1 MDAPLFHTALVT
13 DSKISQITDDLAF
26 AVYQGASSNTYQQFT
41 AVSNSNSN
49 LTFNVQIPSESV
61 VINREVLI
69 RSLMT
74 ITLTIG
80 QVPSPNPS
88 GYTAVP
94 AGVLAFNYGQ
104 TDAFQ
109 AFPMSKAFQTTT
121 ATINNS
127 NVSTNT
133 QDIIDVLLRMNSSR
147 ELLRY
152 SGMTPSF
159 PDSQYAQ
166 YVDGY
171 LANNNP
177 LASYNNSSYDID
189 QVPRGSYPLSNTP
202 TSNPAGIVSQIYRY
216 TTAGGSAPVDN
227 SPVATGVAGEYWNVV
242 LQIDVTE
249 PIFCS
254 PFIFGKPDFN
264 QSGLA
269 GINTINLVMN
279 IDGTLKRVFSTM
291 AGSQVV
297 GGNWNYSIAGGDTT
311 GNNPLYSTL
320 FSSPTLLMNFL
331 STQPTQLVPSRVVTP
346 YIDYPR
352 YISSSFSNASIPAFP
367 SSSSTTTIQSQNI
380 QLNQLP
386 DYFFIVVR
394 PQMAN
399 QTIKQSA
406 SFLTINN
413 ISINLNNVSGILA
426 SATQEDLWKMSIDN
440 HSTQSWL
447 EFSGQASNNSNT
459 TGLGDLV
466 GTTGSILVLSPALNL
481 SLSNMLSNSSIG
493 QFNFQFNIGVTNNLG
508 ETVTA
513 EVLVITA
520 NSGMF
525 VTSMGSSS
533 IFTGLLTKQLVLDA
547 SEKQSENP
555 IQSSMISRLV
565 GGKMGN
571 MPSSA
576 MKHLIGKDGMRRMSM
591 TAGAE
596 GHGRVGVSKL
606 GRLCM

>member
-13 DSKISQITDDLAF
+13 DSKIAQITDDLAF
-26 AVYQGASSNTYQQFT
+26 AVYQGASSNTFQQFT

-61 VINREVLI
+61 VINREVLLNA
-69 RSLMT
+69 LMT

-80 QVPSPNPS
+80 GTAGGFVPL
-88 GYTAVP
+88 GQQ
-94 AGVLAFNYGQ
+94 AFNYGQ

-109 AFPMSKAFQTTT
+109 AFPMSKSFSTTT

-133 QDIIDVLLRMNSSR
+133 QDILDVLLRMNSSR

-159 PDSQYAQ
+159 PDSQYSQ
-166 YVDGY
+166 YSSGY
-171 LANNNP
+171 LTNNNP

-189 QVPRGSYPLSNTP
+189 QVPRGAFPLAS
-202 TSNPAGIVSQIYRY
+202 GSQIYRY
-216 TTAGGSAPVDN
+216 VNGVQIDN
-227 SPVATGVAGEYWNVV
+227 NPVAQIGNATEQWKVV
-242 LQIDVTE
+242 LAIDVTE

-254 PFIFGKPDFN
+254 PFIFGEPDFN
-264 QSGLA
+264 KSGLA

-279 IDGTLKRVFSTM
+279 IDGSLKRVFSTM
-291 AGSQVV
+291 AGLATNPSAYSVSIT
-297 GGNWNYSIAGGDTT
+297 GGNST
-311 GNNPLYSTL
+311 GLGTNASNTTL
-320 FSSPTLLMNFL
+320 FTSPQLLMNFL

-352 YISSSFSNASIPAFP
+352 YISSGTSQQPLAIGASA
-367 SSSSTTTIQSQNI
+367 TLNSQNI

-394 PQMAN
+394 PAMSS
-399 QTIKQSA
+399 QTITNSA
-406 SFLTINN
+406 SFLTINS

-426 SATQEDLWKMSIDN
+426 SATQEDLWKMSIAN

-447 EFSGQASNNSNT
+447 EFSGLASQNANA
-459 TGLGDLV
+459 TGLGDVV

-493 QFNFQFNIGVTNNLG
+493 QFNFQFSVNVTNNLG
-508 ETVTA
+508 IDLNGTTNPLPEI
-513 EVLVITA
+513 LVVTA

-547 SEKQSENP
+547 SEKQSEDP
-555 IQSSMISRLV
+555 IQSSMMSRLV

-571 MPSSA
+571 MPTSA
-576 MKHLIGKDGMRRMSM
+576 IKHLIGKNGMRKVGGMSAYSGGADSGGRMSKL
-591 TAGAE
+591 
-596 GHGRVGVSKL
+596 SKL
-606 GRLCM
+606 CM

>member
-13 DSKISQITDDLAF
+13 DSKIAQITDDLAF

-41 AVSNSNSN
+41 AVSNSSSN

-61 VINREVLI
+61 VISREVLL
-69 RSLMT
+69 STTMT
-74 ITLTIG
+74 VTLNIG
-80 QVPSPNPS
+80 LTGTPIV
-88 GYTAVP
+88 
-94 AGVLAFNYGQ
+94 AGQTAFNYGV

-109 AFPMSKAFQTTT
+109 AFPLTKSFLTTT

-133 QDIIDVLLRMNSSR
+133 QDIIDILLRMNNSR

-166 YVDGY
+166 YSSGY
-171 LANNNP
+171 LATNNT
-177 LASYNNSSYDID
+177 LASYNNASYDID
-189 QVPRGSYPLSNTP
+189 QVPRGAYPLASGT
-202 TSNPAGIVSQIYRY
+202 QIYQF
-216 TTAGGSAPVDN
+216 TSAGAFVSN
-227 SPVATGVAGEYWNVV
+227 SPVIVTTGNYLKVV
-242 LQIDVTE
+242 LAIDVTE

-254 PFIFGKPDFN
+254 PFIFGQPDFN

-279 IDGTLKRVFSTM
+279 VDGSLKRVFSSM
-291 AGSQVV
+291 AGSQV
-297 GGNWNYSIAGGDTT
+297 GANYSITVSAGDTS
-311 GNNPLYSTL
+311 GQVPSPNPLYGN
-320 FSSPTLLMNFL
+320 PQLLMNFL

-352 YISSSFSNASIPAFP
+352 YISNSTQYPTIASGVQNSVIV
-367 SSSSTTTIQSQNI
+367 SQNI

-386 DYFFIVVR
+386 DYFFIAVR
-394 PQMAN
+394 PQMAGQSPTN
-399 QTIKQSA
+399 SA
-406 SFLTINN
+406 SFLTINS

-426 SATQEDLWKMSIDN
+426 SATAEDLWKMSIAN
-440 HSTQSWL
+440 GSTQSWL
-447 EFSGQASNNSNT
+447 EFSGLASQNANA
-459 TGLGDLV
+459 TGLGSVV
-466 GTTGSILVLSPALNL
+466 GTTGSFLVLSPALNL

-493 QFNFQFNIGVTNNLG
+493 QFNFQFNITVTNNLG
-508 ETVTA
+508 QTITPEI
-513 EVLVITA
+513 LVITA

-555 IQSSMISRLV
+555 IQSSMMSRLI

-571 MPSSA
+571 MPTSA
-576 MKHLIGKDGMRRMSM
+576 MKHMIGVNGMRRVG
-591 TAGAE
+591 GASS
-596 GHGRVGVSKL
+596 GGASSGGIAYSGGVSKL
-606 GRLCM
+606 SKLCM

>member
-26 AVYQGASSNTYQQFT
+26 AVYQGASSNTFQQFT

-61 VINREVLI
+61 IINREVL
-69 RSLMT
+69 LNAVMT
-74 ITLTIG
+74 ITLGITN
-80 QVPSPNPS
+80 VPV
-88 GYTAVP
+88 GEQ
-94 AGVLAFNYGQ
+94 AFNYGQ
-104 TDAFQ
+104 TDSFQ
-109 AFPMSKAFQTTT
+109 AFPMSKSFLTTT

-133 QDIIDVLLRMNSSR
+133 QDILDVLLRMNNSR

-166 YVDGY
+166 YSSGY

-177 LASYNNSSYDID
+177 LASYNTSSYDID
-189 QVPRGSYPLSNTP
+189 QVPRGSFPLKSAVITH
-202 TSNPAGIVSQIYRY
+202 TI
-216 TTAGGSAPVDN
+216 TAGGTDSSLISTN
-227 SPVATGVAGEYWNVV
+227 VADSWTIV
-242 LQIDVTE
+242 LAINVTE

-254 PFIFGKPDFN
+254 PFIFGQPDFN

-279 IDGTLKRVFSTM
+279 IDGQLKRVFSTM
-291 AGSQVV
+291 AGSNV
-297 GGNWNYSIAGGDTT
+297 GASYTYTISAGDTT
-311 GNNPLYSTL
+311 NATNAGLFTNPQ
-320 FSSPTLLMNFL
+320 LLMNFL
-331 STQPTQLVPSRVVTP
+331 STQPTQLIPSRVVTP

-352 YISSSFSNASIPAFP
+352 YISSQTQTSSILAG
-367 SSSSTTTIQSQNI
+367 SSATLTSQNI

-394 PQMAN
+394 PQMSG
-399 QTIKQSA
+399 QTIKNSA
-406 SFLTINN
+406 SFLTINS
-413 ISINLNNVSGILA
+413 ITINLNNVSGILA
-426 SATQEDLWKMSIDN
+426 SATPYDLWKMSVAN

-447 EFSGQASNNSNT
+447 EFQGLASNADNA
-459 TGLGDLV
+459 TGVGSV
-466 GTTGSILVLSPALNL
+466 IGTTGSMLVLSPALNL

-493 QFNFQFNIGVTNNLG
+493 QFNFQFNITVTNNLG
-508 ETVTA
+508 ETVTP
-513 EVLVITA
+513 EILVVTA

-555 IQSSMISRLV
+555 IQSSLIKRLV

-576 MKHLIGKDGMRRMSM
+576 MKHLIGKDGIRRMSM

-596 GHGRVGVSKL
+596 GHGRVSKL
-606 GRLCM
+606 SKLCM

>member
-13 DSKISQITDDLAF
+13 DSKIAQITDDLAF

-41 AVSNSNSN
+41 AVSNSSSN

-61 VINREVLI
+61 VINREVL
-69 RSLMT
+69 LNT
-74 ITLTIG
+74 TFTVTLGITN
-80 QVPSPNPS
+80 VPV
-88 GYTAVP
+88 GEQ
-94 AGVLAFNYGQ
+94 AFNYGQ

-109 AFPMSKAFQTTT
+109 AFPLTKSFSTTT

-133 QDIIDVLLRMNSSR
+133 QDIIDVLLRMNNSR

-152 SGMTPSF
+152 SGMTPSY
-159 PDSQYAQ
+159 PDSQYGKFSS
-166 YVDGY
+166 GY

-189 QVPRGSYPLSNTP
+189 QVPRGAFPLSYYNVIH
-202 TSNPAGIVSQIYRY
+202 NV
-216 TTAGGSAPVDN
+216 TAGGTNTSLI
-227 SPVATGVAGEYWNVV
+227 STNVLDTWTIV
-242 LQIDVTE
+242 LSIKVTE

-254 PFIFGKPDFN
+254 PFIFGEPEMN
-264 QSGLA
+264 CSGLA

-279 IDGTLKRVFSTM
+279 IDGSLKRVFSTM
-291 AGSQVV
+291 AGSNV
-297 GGNWNYSIAGGDTT
+297 GSSYAVTISAGDTT
-311 GNNPLYSTL
+311 GVTTTGL
-320 FSSPTLLMNFL
+320 FTSPQLLMNFL

-352 YISSSFSNASIPAFP
+352 YISSQLQNPPLISGA
-367 SSSSTTTIQSQNI
+367 TTTFTSQNI

-394 PQMAN
+394 PQMATQN
-399 QTIKQSA
+399 ITNAA
-406 SFLTINN
+406 SFLTINSIN
-413 ISINLNNVSGILA
+413 INLNNVSGILA
-426 SATQEDLWKMSIDN
+426 SATPFDLWKISAAN

-447 EFSGQASNNSNT
+447 EFSGKASNANNLV
-459 TGLGDLV
+459 GGGDV
-466 GTTGSILVLSPALNL
+466 IGTTGSILVLSPALNL

-493 QFNFQFNIGVTNNLG
+493 QFNFQFGINVTNNLG
-508 ETVTA
+508 QTVSP
-513 EVLVITA
+513 EILVVCA

-555 IQSSMISRLV
+555 IQSSMMKRLV

-571 MPSSA
+571 CPSSA
-576 MKHLIGKDGMRRMSM
+576 MKHMLGKEGIRRVGGQSSYSGGMSADSGGMRM
-591 TAGAE
+591 
-596 GHGRVGVSKL
+596 SKL
-606 GRLCM
+606 SKLCM

>member
-13 DSKISQITDDLAF
+13 DSKIAQITDDLAF
-26 AVYQGASSNTYQQFT
+26 AVYQGASSNTFQQFT

-69 RSLMT
+69 NATMT

-80 QVPSPNPS
+80 GTATGFVPI
-88 GYTAVP
+88 GQQ
-94 AGVLAFNYGQ
+94 AFNYGV

-109 AFPMSKAFQTTT
+109 AFPISKSFSTTT

-133 QDIIDVLLRMNSSR
+133 QDILDVLLRMNSSR

-166 YVDGY
+166 YSSGY
-171 LANNNP
+171 LTNNNP
-177 LASYNNSSYDID
+177 LASYNTASYDID
-189 QVPRGSYPLSNTP
+189 QVPRGSFPLAS
-202 TSNPAGIVSQIYRY
+202 GSQIYRY
-216 TTAGGSAPVDN
+216 VNGIQLDN
-227 SPVATGVAGEYWNVV
+227 NPVAQVGNATEQWKVV
-242 LQIDVTE
+242 LAIDATE

-254 PFIFGKPDFN
+254 PFIFGEPDFN
-264 QSGLA
+264 KSGLA

-279 IDGTLKRVFSTM
+279 IDGSLKRVFSTM
-291 AGSQVV
+291 AGLATNATAYSVSV
-297 GGNWNYSIAGGDTT
+297 AGGNTT
-311 GNNPLYSTL
+311 GLGSNASNTTI
-320 FSSPTLLMNFL
+320 FTSPQLLMNFL

-352 YISSSFSNASIPAFP
+352 YISSGTSQQPIVSGASA
-367 SSSSTTTIQSQNI
+367 TLNSQNI

-394 PQMAN
+394 PSMSS
-399 QTIKQSA
+399 QTITNSA
-406 SFLTINN
+406 SFLTINS

-426 SATQEDLWKMSIDN
+426 SSTQEDLWKMSIGN

-447 EFSGQASNNSNT
+447 EFSGLASQNDNT
-459 TGLGDLV
+459 TGLGDVV

-493 QFNFQFNIGVTNNLG
+493 QFNFQFSINVTNNLG
-508 ETVTA
+508 IDLNGTTNPLPEI
-513 EVLVITA
+513 LVVTA

-547 SEKQSENP
+547 SEKQSEDP
-555 IQSSMISRLV
+555 IQSSMMSRLV

-571 MPSSA
+571 MPTSA
-576 MKHLIGKDGMRRMSM
+576 IKHLIGKNGMRRVGG
-591 TAGAE
+591 TAYSGGADS
-596 GHGRVGVSKL
+596 GGRMSKL
-606 GRLCM
+606 SKLCM

>member
-13 DSKISQITDDLAF
+13 DSKIAQITDDLAF
-26 AVYQGASSNTYQQFT
+26 AVYQGASSNTFQQFT

-61 VINREVLI
+61 VINREVLLNA
-69 RSLMT
+69 LMT

-80 QVPSPNPS
+80 QTGTPI
-88 GYTAVP
+88 TA
-94 AGVLAFNYGQ
+94 GQQAFNYGQ

-109 AFPMSKAFQTTT
+109 AFPMSKSFATTT

-133 QDIIDVLLRMNSSR
+133 QDILDVLLRMNSSR

-159 PDSQYAQ
+159 PDSQYSQ
-166 YVDGY
+166 YSSGY

-177 LASYNNSSYDID
+177 LASYNNASYDID
-189 QVPRGSYPLSNTP
+189 QVPRGAFPLAS
-202 TSNPAGIVSQIYRY
+202 GSQIYRF
-216 TTAGGSAPVDN
+216 TTAGGAVPVDN
-227 SPVATGVAGEYWNVV
+227 SPIALGSAGEYWKVV
-242 LQIDVTE
+242 LAIDVTE

-254 PFIFGKPDFN
+254 PFIFGEPDFN
-264 QSGLA
+264 KSGLA

-279 IDGTLKRVFSTM
+279 IDGSLKRVFSTM
-291 AGSQVV
+291 AGSQV
-297 GGNWNYSIAGGDTT
+297 GSSYTYSIAGGNTT
-311 GNNPLYSTL
+311 GLGTNASNTTL
-320 FSSPTLLMNFL
+320 FTSPQLLMNFL

-352 YISSSFSNASIPAFP
+352 YISSGTSQQPLAIGASA
-367 SSSSTTTIQSQNI
+367 TLTSQNI

-394 PQMAN
+394 PAMSS
-399 QTIKQSA
+399 QTITNSA
-406 SFLTINN
+406 SFLTINS

-426 SATQEDLWKMSIDN
+426 SATQEDLWKMSIAN

-447 EFSGQASNNSNT
+447 EFSGLSSNNDNA
-459 TGLGDLV
+459 TGLGDVV

-493 QFNFQFNIGVTNNLG
+493 QFNFQFSVNVTNNLG
-508 ETVTA
+508 IALNGTTNPLPEI
-513 EVLVITA
+513 LVVTA

-547 SEKQSENP
+547 SEKQSEDP
-555 IQSSMISRLV
+555 IQSSMMSRLV

-571 MPSSA
+571 MPTSA
-576 MKHLIGKDGMRRMSM
+576 VKHLIGKNGMRKVGGAFSGGADSGGRMSKL
-591 TAGAE
+591 
-596 GHGRVGVSKL
+596 SKL
-606 GRLCM
+606 CM

>member
-13 DSKISQITDDLAF
+13 DSKIAQITDDLAF
-26 AVYQGASSNTYQQFT
+26 AVYQGASSNTFQQFT

-69 RSLMT
+69 NALMT
-74 ITLTIG
+74 VTLTIG
-80 QVPSPNPS
+80 QVPSPNPQ

-94 AGVLAFNYGQ
+94 LGDLAFNYGQ

-109 AFPMSKAFQTTT
+109 AFPMSKSFQTTT

-133 QDIIDVLLRMNSSR
+133 QDIIDVLLRMNNSR

-152 SGMTPSF
+152 SGLTPSF

-166 YVDGY
+166 YSSGY
-171 LANNNP
+171 LATNNP
-177 LASYNNSSYDID
+177 LASYNTSSYDID

-202 TSNPAGIVSQIYRY
+202 TINPLAPVSQIYRY
-216 TTAGGSAPVDN
+216 TTAGGSTPVDN
-227 SPVATGVAGEYWNVV
+227 SPVATGDAGEYWNVV
-242 LQIDVTE
+242 LQINVTE

-291 AGSQVV
+291 AGSQV

-311 GNNPLYSTL
+311 GNSTYTTL
-320 FSSPTLLMNFL
+320 FTKPQLLMNFL

-352 YISSSFSNASIPAFP
+352 YISSSFSNATIPPYP
-367 SSSSTTTIQSQNI
+367 SSQSTTTIQSQNI

-386 DYFFIVVR
+386 DYFFIAVR
-394 PQMAN
+394 PQMSG
-399 QTIKQSA
+399 QTIKNSA

-426 SATQEDLWKMSIDN
+426 SATQYDLWKMSIDN

-447 EFSGQASNNSNT
+447 EFSGQTSVNSNT
-459 TGLGDLV
+459 GGLGELV

-493 QFNFQFNIGVTNNLG
+493 QFNFQFNVGVTNNLG
-508 ETVTA
+508 ESVTA

-576 MKHLIGKDGMRRMSM
+576 MKHLIGKDGIRRMSM

-596 GHGRVGVSKL
+596 GHGRVGKL
-606 GRLCM
+606 QKLCM

>member
-74 ITLTIG
+74 VTLTIG
-80 QVPSPNPS
+80 QVPSPNPQ

-202 TSNPAGIVSQIYRY
+202 TSNPTNIVSQIYHYY
-216 TTAGGSAPVDN
+216 TVGGVATVDN
-227 SPVATGVAGEYWNVV
+227 SPVSLGINGEYWNVV
-242 LQIDVTE
+242 LQIEVTE

-311 GNNPLYSTL
+311 GNSSYSTL
-320 FSSPTLLMNFL
+320 FSNPQLLMNFL

-352 YISSSFSNASIPAFP
+352 YISSSFSNATIPAFP
-367 SSSSTTTIQSQNI
+367 ATASTQLLQSQNI

-386 DYFFIVVR
+386 DYFFIAVR

-399 QTIKQSA
+399 QNITNSA
-406 SFLTINN
+406 SFLTINS

-447 EFSGQASNNSNT
+447 EFSGQASNNNNSG
-459 TGLGDLV
+459 GLGDLV

-493 QFNFQFNIGVTNNLG
+493 QFNFQFNVNVTNNLG

-576 MKHLIGKDGMRRMSM
+576 MKHLIGKDGMRRPVVVG
-591 TAGAE
+591 GAE
-596 GHGRVGVSKL
+596 GHGRMSKL
-606 GRLCM
+606 SKLCM

>member
-1 MDAPLFHTALVT
+1 VT
-13 DSKISQITDDLAF
+13 DSKIAQITDDLAF

-41 AVSNSNSN
+41 AVSNSSSN

-61 VINREVLI
+61 VISREVLI
-69 RSLMT
+69 ST
-74 ITLTIG
+74 QFTVTLNIG
-80 QVPSPNPS
+80 LTGTPIPVGQ
-88 GYTAVP
+88 T
-94 AGVLAFNYGQ
+94 AFNYGV

-109 AFPMSKAFQTTT
+109 AFPLSKSFLTTT

-133 QDIIDVLLRMNSSR
+133 QDILDVLLRMNNSR

-166 YVDGY
+166 YSNGY
-171 LANNNP
+171 NANNNP

-189 QVPRGSYPLSNTP
+189 QVPRGAYPLSSTGLV
-202 TSNPAGIVSQIYRY
+202 SNSQIYQFNS
-216 TTAGGSAPVDN
+216 AGNVIGAPYSN
-227 SPVATGVAGEYWNVV
+227 SPVIQSAGNYLKVV
-242 LQIDVTE
+242 LSINVTE

-254 PFIFGKPDFN
+254 PFIFGQPDFN

-279 IDGTLKRVFSTM
+279 VDGSLKRVFSSM
-291 AGSQVV
+291 AGSHV
-297 GGNWNYSIAGGDTT
+297 GANYSFSVSAGDTSNQT
-311 GNNPLYSTL
+311 ANPLGL
-320 FSSPTLLMNFL
+320 FTNPQLLLNFL

-352 YISSSFSNASIPAFP
+352 YISNSTQYPTIPAGSTAG
-367 SSSSTTTIQSQNI
+367 SSQPIGTAGTQNISINSQNI

-386 DYFFIVVR
+386 DYFFIAVR
-394 PQMAN
+394 PQMAS
-399 QTIKQSA
+399 QTATTSA
-406 SFLTINN
+406 SFLTIEN
-413 ISINLNNVSGILA
+413 ISINLNNVSGILS
-426 SATQEDLWKMSIDN
+426 SATQEDLWKMSIAN
-440 HSTQSWL
+440 GSTQSWL
-447 EFSGQASNNSNT
+447 EFSGLASQNANP
-459 TGLGDLV
+459 TGLGSVV
-466 GTTGSILVLSPALNL
+466 GTTGSFLVLSPALNL

-493 QFNFQFNIGVTNNLG
+493 QFNFQFNITVTNNLG
-508 ETVTA
+508 VSIIPEI
-513 EVLVITA
+513 LVITA

-555 IQSSMISRLV
+555 IQSSMMSRLI

-571 MPSSA
+571 MPTSA
-576 MKHLIGKDGMRRMSM
+576 MKHMIGVNGIR
-591 TAGAE
+591 
-596 GHGRVGVSKL
+596 RVGGTAYSGGADSGGRISKL
-606 GRLCM
+606 SKLCM

>member
-13 DSKISQITDDLAF
+13 DSKIAQITDDLAF
-26 AVYQGASSNTYQQFT
+26 AVYQGASSNTFQQFT

-69 RSLMT
+69 NALMT

-80 QVPSPNPS
+80 GTATGFVPV
-88 GYTAVP
+88 GQQ
-94 AGVLAFNYGQ
+94 AFNYGL

-109 AFPMSKAFQTTT
+109 AFPLSKSFQTTT

-133 QDIIDVLLRMNSSR
+133 QDILDVLLRMNSSR

-152 SGMTPSF
+152 SGLTPSF
-159 PDSQYAQ
+159 PDSQYSQ
-166 YVDGY
+166 FSSGY

-189 QVPRGSYPLSNTP
+189 QYPRGAYPLQ
-202 TSNPAGIVSQIYRY
+202 AGSQIYRLVN
-216 TTAGGSAPVDN
+216 GVVIDN
-227 SPVATGVAGEYWNVV
+227 NPIAQVGNATESFKVV
-242 LQIDVTE
+242 LAIDVTE

-254 PFIFGKPDFN
+254 PFIFGEPDFN
-264 QSGLA
+264 KSGLA

-279 IDGTLKRVFSTM
+279 IDGSLKRVFSSM
-291 AGSQVV
+291 AGTATNPSAYSISIQ
-297 GGNWNYSIAGGDTT
+297 GGNTT
-311 GNNPLYSTL
+311 GLGSNASNTTL
-320 FSSPTLLMNFL
+320 FTSPQLLMNFL

-352 YISSSFSNASIPAFP
+352 YISSGTSQQPLAIGAT
-367 SSSSTTTIQSQNI
+367 STLNSQNI

-394 PQMAN
+394 PAMSS
-399 QTIKQSA
+399 QTITNSA
-406 SFLTINN
+406 SFLTINS

-426 SATQEDLWKMSIDN
+426 SATQEDLYKMSIGN
-440 HSTQSWL
+440 HSTQSFL
-447 EFSGQASNNSNT
+447 EFSGLASQNDNA
-459 TGLGDLV
+459 TGLGGIV

-493 QFNFQFNIGVTNNLG
+493 QFNFQFSINVTNNLG
-508 ETVTA
+508 IDLNGTTA
-513 EVLVITA
+513 PLPEILVITA

-555 IQSSMISRLV
+555 IQSSMMSRLV

-571 MPSSA
+571 CPTSA
-576 MKHLIGKDGMRRMSM
+576 MKHMIGKDGMRKVGGMSAYSGGADSGGMRMSKL
-591 TAGAE
+591 
-596 GHGRVGVSKL
+596 SKL
-606 GRLCM
+606 CM

>member
-13 DSKISQITDDLAF
+13 DSKIAQITDDLAF

-41 AVSNSNSN
+41 AVSNSSSN

-61 VINREVLI
+61 VISREVLI
-69 RSLMT
+69 RALMT

-80 QVPSPNPS
+80 QTGTPII
-88 GYTAVP
+88 
-94 AGVLAFNYGQ
+94 AGQTAFNYGV

-109 AFPMSKAFQTTT
+109 AFPLSKSFLTTT

-133 QDIIDVLLRMNSSR
+133 QDILDVLLRMNNSR

-159 PDSQYAQ
+159 PDSQYAN
-166 YVDGY
+166 YSSGY
-171 LANNNP
+171 LATNNP
-177 LASYNNSSYDID
+177 LASYNTASYDID
-189 QVPRGSYPLSNTP
+189 QVPRGAYPLNST
-202 TSNPAGIVSQIYRY
+202 SQIYQF
-216 TTAGGSAPVDN
+216 TSAGAFVSN
-227 SPVATGVAGEYWNVV
+227 SPVIATTGNYLKVV
-242 LQIDVTE
+242 LAIEVTE

-254 PFIFGKPDFN
+254 PFIFGQPDFN

-279 IDGTLKRVFSTM
+279 IDAGLKRVFSTM
-291 AGSQVV
+291 AGSQV
-297 GGNWNYSIAGGDTT
+297 GANYSVSIQAGDQSGISA
-311 GNNPLYSTL
+311 NPNPLFYN
-320 FSSPTLLMNFL
+320 PQLLMNFL

-352 YISSSFSNASIPAFP
+352 YISNSTQYPTIAGGVQNAVIV
-367 SSSSTTTIQSQNI
+367 SQNI

-386 DYFFIVVR
+386 DYFFIAVR
-394 PQMAN
+394 PQMAG
-399 QTIKQSA
+399 QTIKNSA
-406 SFLTINN
+406 SFLTIEN
-413 ISINLNNVSGILA
+413 ITINLNNVSGILS
-426 SATQEDLWKMSIDN
+426 SATQEDLWKMSIAN
-440 HSTQSWL
+440 GSTQSWL
-447 EFSGQASNNSNT
+447 EFSGVASSNVNAN
-459 TGLGDLV
+459 GLGSSV
-466 GTTGSILVLSPALNL
+466 GTTGSFLVLSPALNL

-493 QFNFQFNIGVTNNLG
+493 QFNFQFNITVSNNLG
-508 ETVTA
+508 QTVTP
-513 EVLVITA
+513 EILVITA

-555 IQSSMISRLV
+555 IQSSMMSRLI
-565 GGKMGN
+565 GGKSGN

-576 MKHLIGKDGMRRMSM
+576 MKHMIGPHGMRRVG
-591 TAGAE
+591 GASAYS
-596 GHGRVGVSKL
+596 GGADSGGRISKL
-606 GRLCM
+606 SKLCM

>member
-13 DSKISQITDDLAF
+13 DSKIAQITDDLAF
-26 AVYQGASSNTYQQFT
+26 AVYQGASSNTFQQFT

-61 VINREVLI
+61 VINREVL
-69 RSLMT
+69 LNATMT
-74 ITLTIG
+74 ISLGISN
-80 QVPSPNPS
+80 VPS
-88 GYTAVP
+88 GEQ
-94 AGVLAFNYGQ
+94 AFNYGQ

-109 AFPMSKAFQTTT
+109 AFPLSKSFSTTT

-133 QDIIDVLLRMNSSR
+133 QDIIDVLLRMNNSR

-152 SGMTPSF
+152 SGMTPSY
-159 PDSQYAQ
+159 PDSQYAE
-166 YVDGY
+166 YSSGY

-177 LASYNNSSYDID
+177 LASYNNASYDID
-189 QVPRGSYPLSNTP
+189 QVPRGAFPLSAITILHN
-202 TSNPAGIVSQIYRY
+202 I
-216 TTAGGSAPVDN
+216 TAGGTDTSLISTDILD
-227 SPVATGVAGEYWNVV
+227 TWTIV
-242 LQIDVTE
+242 LSINVTE

-254 PFIFGKPDFN
+254 PFIFGEPDMN
-264 QSGLA
+264 CSGLA

-279 IDGTLKRVFSTM
+279 IDGSLKRVFSTM
-291 AGSQVV
+291 AGSQV
-297 GGNWNYSIAGGDTT
+297 GSSYTYTISPGNTLSSGT
-311 GNNPLYSTL
+311 TL
-320 FSSPTLLMNFL
+320 FTNPQLLMNFL

-352 YISSSFSNASIPAFP
+352 YISSQTQQGALPASNTA
-367 SSSSTTTIQSQNI
+367 TYTSQNI

-399 QTIKQSA
+399 QTITTPA
-406 SFLTINN
+406 SFLTINS
-413 ISINLNNVSGILA
+413 ITINLNNVSGILA
-426 SATQEDLWKMSIDN
+426 SATPFDLWKMSVAN

-447 EFSGQASNNSNT
+447 EFSGKANNVVGAT
-459 TGLGDLV
+459 APATGQVAQTV

-493 QFNFQFNIGVTNNLG
+493 QFNFQFNINVTNNLG
-508 ETVTA
+508 VSVNPEI
-513 EVLVITA
+513 LVVTA

-555 IQSSMISRLV
+555 IQSSLIKRLV
-565 GGKMGN
+565 GGKSGN
-571 MPSSA
+571 MPTSA
-576 MKHLIGKDGMRRMSM
+576 FKHLIGKEGMRKIGGMSSYSGGAESGGRMSKL
-591 TAGAE
+591 
-596 GHGRVGVSKL
+596 SKL
-606 GRLCM
+606 CM

>member
-26 AVYQGASSNTYQQFT
+26 AVYQGASSNTFQQFT

-69 RSLMT
+69 NALMT

-80 QVPSPNPS
+80 QTTP
-88 GYTAVP
+88 VP
-94 AGVLAFNYGQ
+94 AGQQAFNYGQ

-109 AFPMSKAFQTTT
+109 AFPMNKAFQTTT

-133 QDIIDVLLRMNSSR
+133 QDIIDVLLRMNNSR

-159 PDSQYAQ
+159 PDSQYAL
-166 YVDGY
+166 YSSGY

-177 LASYNNSSYDID
+177 LASYNNASYDID
-189 QVPRGSYPLSNTP
+189 QVPRGAYPLSNPPSSATP
-202 TSNPAGIVSQIYRY
+202 VSQIYRY
-216 TTAGGSAPVDN
+216 TTAGGATPVDN
-227 SPVATGVAGEYWNVV
+227 SPIATGDAGEYWKVV
-242 LQIDVTE
+242 LQINVTE

-254 PFIFGKPDFN
+254 PFIFGEPEFN
-264 QSGLA
+264 KSGLA
-269 GINTINLVMN
+269 GINTINLVFN
-279 IDGTLKRVFSTM
+279 IDGSLKRVFSTM
-291 AGSQVV
+291 AGSQL
-297 GGNWNYSIAGGDTT
+297 GSNWSVSIASGDTT
-311 GNNPLYSTL
+311 GNSNFTNL
-320 FSSPTLLMNFL
+320 FNTPRLLMNFL

-352 YISSSFSNASIPAFP
+352 YISSQFSLSPLASGA
-367 SSSSTTTIQSQNI
+367 STPFTSQNI

-386 DYFFIVVR
+386 DYFFIAVR
-394 PQMAN
+394 PQMAS
-399 QTIKQSA
+399 QTITQSA
-406 SFLTINN
+406 SFLTINS

-426 SATQEDLWKMSIDN
+426 SATQYDLWKMSVDN

-447 EFSGQASNNSNT
+447 EFQGLSSNNANA
-459 TGLGDLV
+459 TGLGDIV

-493 QFNFQFNIGVTNNLG
+493 QFNFQFTINVTNNLG
-508 ETVTA
+508 ESVTP
-513 EVLVITA
+513 EILVVTA

-555 IQSSMISRLV
+555 IQASMIKRLV

-576 MKHLIGKDGMRRMSM
+576 MKHLIGIKGMRHGG
-591 TAGAE
+591 TAYSGGADS
-596 GHGRVGVSKL
+596 GGRISKL
-606 GRLCM
+606 SKLCM

>member
-26 AVYQGASSNTYQQFT
+26 AVYQGASSNTFQQFT
-41 AVSNSNSN
+41 AVSNNNSN

-61 VINREVLI
+61 IISREVLLRAI
-69 RSLMT
+69 MT

-80 QVPSPNPS
+80 QSATVGEQVPV
-88 GYTAVP
+88 GAT
-94 AGVLAFNYGQ
+94 AFNYGQ

-109 AFPMSKAFQTTT
+109 AFPMSKSFSTTT

-133 QDIIDVLLRMNSSR
+133 QDILDMLLRLNNSR

-159 PDSQYAQ
+159 PDSQYAD
-166 YVDGY
+166 YVSGY
-171 LANNNP
+171 LGTNNP

-189 QVPRGSYPLSNTP
+189 QVPRGAYPLFNTP
-202 TSNPAGIVSQIYRY
+202 ASNPAGIVSQIYQY
-216 TTAGGSAPVDN
+216 TSAGSFVSN
-227 SPVATGVAGEYWNVV
+227 SPVCVTAGNYFKVV
-242 LQIDVTE
+242 LAIQATE

-254 PFIFGKPDFN
+254 PFIFGQPDFN

-279 IDGTLKRVFSTM
+279 IDGSLKRVFSTM
-291 AGSQVV
+291 AGSQA
-297 GGNWNYSIAGGDTT
+297 GSNYKISVAGGDTT
-311 GNNPLYSTL
+311 LNSSYQTL
-320 FSSPTLLMNFL
+320 FTNPQLLMNFL
-331 STQPTQLVPSRVVTP
+331 STQPTQLIPSRIVTP

-352 YISSSFSNASIPAFP
+352 YISNPTSQLTLASGASSQN
-367 SSSSTTTIQSQNI
+367 IQSQNI

-386 DYFFIVVR
+386 DAFYIIVR
-394 PQMAN
+394 PQMGT
-399 QTIKQSA
+399 QTVKTSA
-406 SFLTINN
+406 SFLTITN
-413 ISINLNNVSGILA
+413 ISINLNNVSGILS
-426 SATQEDLWKMSIDN
+426 SATQEDLWKMSVAN
-440 HSTQSWL
+440 GSTQSWL
-447 EFSGQASNNSNT
+447 EFSGQSSLSNAVSNVS
-459 TGLGDLV
+459 GLGDIV
-466 GTTGSILVLSPALNL
+466 GTTGSLLILSPALNL

-493 QFNFQFNIGVTNNLG
+493 QFNFQFNISYTNQTG
-508 ETVTA
+508 ETVA
-513 EVLVITA
+513 PEIVVMCA

-555 IQSSMISRLV
+555 IQSSLIKRLV
-565 GGKMGN
+565 GGKSGN
-571 MPSSA
+571 MPTSA
-576 MKHLIGKDGMRRMSM
+576 MKHMIGMNGIR
-591 TAGAE
+591 
-596 GHGRVGVSKL
+596 RVGGASAYSGGADSGGRISKL
-606 GRLCM
+606 SKLCM

>member
-26 AVYQGASSNTYQQFT
+26 AVYQGASSNTFQQFT

-69 RSLMT
+69 NALMT

-80 QVPSPNPS
+80 
-88 GYTAVP
+88 GTATGFVP
-94 AGVLAFNYGQ
+94 AGQQAFNYGL

-109 AFPMSKAFQTTT
+109 AFPLSKSFQTTT

-133 QDIIDVLLRMNSSR
+133 QDILDVLLRMNSSR

-152 SGMTPSF
+152 SGLTPSF
-159 PDSQYAQ
+159 PDSQYSQ
-166 YVDGY
+166 FSSGY
-171 LANNNP
+171 QASNNP
-177 LASYNNSSYDID
+177 LASYNTASYDID
-189 QVPRGSYPLSNTP
+189 QYPRGAYPLQ
-202 TSNPAGIVSQIYRY
+202 AGSQIYRFVN
-216 TTAGGSAPVDN
+216 GVFVDN
-227 SPVATGVAGEYWNVV
+227 NPVAQVGNATESFKVV
-242 LQIDVTE
+242 LAIDVTE

-254 PFIFGKPDFN
+254 PFIFGEPDFN
-264 QSGLA
+264 KSGLA

-279 IDGTLKRVFSTM
+279 IDGSLKRVFSTM
-291 AGSQVV
+291 AGTATNATAYSVSIQ
-297 GGNWNYSIAGGDTT
+297 GGNTT
-311 GNNPLYSTL
+311 GLGSNASNTTL
-320 FSSPTLLMNFL
+320 FTSPKLLMNFL

-352 YISSSFSNASIPAFP
+352 YISSGTSQQALANGATANL
-367 SSSSTTTIQSQNI
+367 TSQNI

-394 PQMAN
+394 PAMSS
-399 QTIKQSA
+399 QTIKNSA
-406 SFLTINN
+406 SFLTINT

-426 SATQEDLWKMSIDN
+426 SATQEDLYKMSIGN
-440 HSTQSWL
+440 HSTQSFL
-447 EFSGQASNNSNT
+447 EFSGLASQNDNV
-459 TGLGDLV
+459 TGLGGVV

-493 QFNFQFNIGVTNNLG
+493 QFNFQFSIGVTNNLG
-508 ETVTA
+508 FDLNGTTA
-513 EVLVITA
+513 PLPEILVVCA

-555 IQSSMISRLV
+555 IQSSMMSRLV

-571 MPSSA
+571 CPTSA
-576 MKHLIGKDGMRRMSM
+576 MKHMIGKDGMRRVGG
-591 TAGAE
+591 TAYSGGADS
-596 GHGRVGVSKL
+596 GGMRMSKL
-606 GRLCM
+606 SKLCM